1 MTRKLGEL
9 LNLPDLPG
17 SSFRGADEEPV
28 TQATRDTIEENQGL
42 IAEVNDAIDKI
53 DLALPFVNDLDQS
66 DKDLD
71 DLSEIASD
79 KAKDLLD
86 LGMNIDPRFAG
97 PIFQTASVLLGHAIT
112 AKTAKMDKKLRMI
125 GLQLQKAR
133 LDHQILKDSKAIKEA
148 EATEDPI
155 DGKGMVL
162 DRNALLAEILAQNRA
177 KND

>member
-17 SSFRGADEEPV
+17 GNFKDPEDAPV
-28 TQATRDTIEENQGL
+28 TQETKDTIEENQGL

-53 DLALPFVNDLDQS
+53 DLALPFVHDLDQS
-66 DKDLD
+66 DTDLD
-71 DLSEIASD
+71 ELSTVASE

-125 GLQLQKAR
+125 SLQLQKAR

-148 EATEDPI
+148 EEAEDPI

-162 DRNALLAEILAQNRA
+162 DRNALLAEILAQNKA
-177 KND
+177 KTE